1 MLVDHAPVP
10 PHERP
15 WRHPS
20 ELAPTRSDLDP
31 AIIAPT
37 RSPIPLLAGTLAV
50 AAVVVLVLAMTP
62 DRGTTDET
70 AAVTT
75 LPAFTTTPASALAS
89 ATDAASTASFGFAR
103 FVAIPRAVATAP
115 PIAEDVPALVED
127 DTTVYLVTDQA
138 IYRTRWHDLRVHA
151 DPTWLTPLGAAVV
164 VTADGHLVAEIVDGE
179 LDLSVD

>member
-31 AIIAPT
+31 AITTPS

-50 AAVVVLVLAMTP
+50 AAVVVLVLSMTP
-62 DRGTTDET
+62 GRDSDGGT

-75 LPAFTTTPASALAS
+75 LPAFTTTPAT
-89 ATDAASTASFGFAR
+89 ATRPASTASFGFAR

-127 DTTVYLVTDQA
+127 DTTVYLITDQA
-138 IYRTRWHDLRVHA
+138 IYRARWHDLRVHA
-151 DPTWLTPLGAAVV
+151 HPSWLTPLGAAVV
-164 VTADGHLVAEIVDGE
+164 VTGDGHLVAEIVDGR
-179 LDLSVD
+179 LDLSDD